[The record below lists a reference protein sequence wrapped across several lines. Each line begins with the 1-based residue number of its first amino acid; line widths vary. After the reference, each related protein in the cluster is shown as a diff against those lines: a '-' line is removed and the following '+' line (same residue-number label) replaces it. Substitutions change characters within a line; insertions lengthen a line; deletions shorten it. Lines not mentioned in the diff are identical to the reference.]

1 MPNEAK
7 ERSFEKTCAH
17 GVTWMAVAVSLLC
30 LTDETLSGH
39 ALNVLTLVYV
49 LLTIFGFGMFLNTRI
64 SMRSFWV
71 GTAAVLGGLIGL
83 ILLPGMGRDNSGS
96 AGRDLLGGCSLK
108 MRRAFPYSAACR
120 RRLGV
125 HSLRNCHSL

>member
-71 GTAAVLGGLIGL
+71 GTAAVLGVLIGL
-83 ILLPGMGRDNSGS
+83 ILFPVIGFDYTGS
-96 AGRDLLGGCSLK
+96 AVRDLCGGFILN
-108 MRRAFPYSAACR
+108 MLRAFPYAAACTQL
-120 RRLGV
+120 LGWV
-125 HSLRNCHSL
+125 YAQTSSK